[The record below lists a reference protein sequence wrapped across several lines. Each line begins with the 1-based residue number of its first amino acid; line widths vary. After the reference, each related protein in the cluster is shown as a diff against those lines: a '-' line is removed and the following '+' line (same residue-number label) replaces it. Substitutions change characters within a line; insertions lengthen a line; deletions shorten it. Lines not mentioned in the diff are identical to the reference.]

1 MNYKAL
7 QLNRYPGV
15 SKHLPLFFFQ
25 EKDILLFRKIV
36 IIKNEGKMFG
46 KNFATF
52 FLNTVLLFILMDTS
66 DLFVYSTLTA
76 Y

>member
-1 MNYKAL
+1 
-7 QLNRYPGV
+7 
-15 SKHLPLFFFQ
+15 
-25 EKDILLFRKIV
+25 
-36 IIKNEGKMFG
+36 MFG

-66 DLFVYSTLTA
+66 DLFAYSTLTA